1 MSALQSQ
8 ILHDETVDII
18 KDNETEE
25 ITSEVETKVTIGT
38 LLGER
43 NFRLLWLGET
53 ISILGDQFSIIAM
66 PWLVLQL
73 TGSALAMGTV
83 FALQGIPRAIL
94 MLFGG
99 ALSDRFSPRNVMLI
113 SNIVRMA
120 LVSITTVLILG
131 DVIELWMIYL
141 IALMFGVGDAFFYP
155 AQMAIVPQVSPKN
168 GLQLANSFVQGTAQ
182 ISVFLGPVIAGGL
195 IALFSRGNEANITG
209 IGVAFALDALTF
221 LVSAWSLYLIQMP
234 QASNKSSDEDVEDNV
249 LKAIRDGLSFVW
261 NDPLLR
267 GYFILIAVSNVLING
282 PFMVGVPAIADAR
295 LTEGAAA
302 FGIMMSGFGGGYL
315 GGIILAGILPKPR
328 QELLGSVLMVIWSS
342 LGLSIL
348 LFGFVESIVVGTLLT
363 VLLGLGNGYVVILF
377 ITWLQERTPEVL
389 LGRMMSLLMFAS
401 AGLIPLSTAVTG
413 ALIEINI
420 TATFVASGGLMT
432 TLVLL
437 AAILYPRLRHMD
449 SYQPRVNPE
458 IPSQ

>member
-1 MSALQSQ
+1 MSALQSE
-8 ILHDETVDII
+8 ILHDTTLDGIEDI
-18 KDNETEE
+18 EAEE
-25 ITSEVETKVTIGT
+25 IVSDAVPKITLGT

-53 ISILGDQFSIIAM
+53 ISILGDQFAIIAM

-83 FALQGIPRAIL
+83 FALQGIPRAIF

-113 SNIVRMA
+113 SNIVRLS
-120 LVSITTVLILG
+120 LVTITTVLILT
-131 DVIELWMIYL
+131 DVIELWMLYG
-141 IALMFGVGDAFFYP
+141 IALAFGVGDAFFFP
-155 AQMAIVPQVSPKN
+155 AQMAIVPQVTPKG

-182 ISVFLGPVIAGGL
+182 ISVFLGPVIAGGI
-195 IALFSRGNEANITG
+195 IALFSTNDEANITG

-221 LVSAWSLYLIQMP
+221 LVSAWSLYLIRMP
-234 QASNKSSDEDVEDNV
+234 RLSDSSDDEATQDNV

-282 PFMVGVPAIADAR
+282 PFMVGVPAIADER

-315 GGIILAGILPKPR
+315 GGIILAGVLPKPR
-328 QELLGSVLMVIWSS
+328 PEFLGTVLMLIWST

-348 LFGFVESIVVGTLLT
+348 LFGFVESILVGTLLT

-401 AGLIPLSTAVTG
+401 AGLIPLSTGVTG
-413 ALIEINI
+413 ALIEVDM
-420 TATFVASGGLMT
+420 TATFIASGGLMT
-432 TLVLL
+432 AFVLL
-437 AAILYPRLRHMD
+437 AALLYPTLRHMD
-449 SYQPRVNPE
+449 SYKPNPAPE
-458 IPSQ
+458 I